1 MNLSL
6 LSRSEPTHVLPLL
19 LFVPPPLTSLSH
31 NPLDT
36 FLPRAGLAPTAPQVG
51 SRSHGSWAHV
61 ISRPEPGCLLV
72 RQQNPPHNNPFRTF
86 LSEQNSGA
94 PPAPASRPLDK
105 RPPLN
110 APPPRPPLLTLKG
123 HPAAGHGLL

>member
-1 MNLSL
+1 MFCRCCCLS
-6 LSRSEPTHVLPLL
+6 
-19 LFVPPPLTSLSH
+19 PPPLTSLSH

-72 RQQNPPHNNPFRTF
+72 RQQNPPTTTSFA
-86 LSEQNSGA
+86 LSCQSKTQEPLLHLPHGPSING
-94 PPAPASRPLDK
+94 PPK
-105 RPPLN
+105 RPP
-110 APPPRPPLLTLKG
+110 PF
-123 HPAAGHGLL
+123 